1 MDRMHGF
8 VACLWPGQTDKGTDP
23 VLRVAVGRRTLPR
36 RRPMAQDDLL
46 TRALRLRSPAYR
58 VLATSSLPVCRSR
71 AEEVFGARE
80 KFWRAPRV
88 SVLELLSAS
97 LSLEHWLVV
106 AD

>member
-58 VLATSSLPVCRSR
+58 VLATSSLPVFRSR

-80 KFWRAPRV
+80 KSWRVPRV
-88 SVLELLSAS
+88 SVLERRRSGLN
-97 LSLEHWLVV
+97 WTP
-106 AD
+106 